1 MIPTLTLPAGTQDAM
16 DVTSQ
21 PWHPGMLDDA
31 DRAVMLSSDED
42 EDGRAARRDALVA
55 GFDTDGSDSTAS
67 STIESH
73 REGGD
78 DDSASTQWC
87 ATPSIIDTPPIMRG
101 GEEPQ
106 VTAVRIG
113 AAARVL
119 AQQREPWD

>member
-1 MIPTLTLPAGTQDAM
+1 MSSEMAVIPTLTLPAGTQDAM

-42 EDGRAARRDALVA
+42 EDGRAARRDALAA
-55 GFDTDGSDSTAS
+55 GFDTDDSD
-67 STIESH
+67 
-73 REGGD
+73 
-78 DDSASTQWC
+78 TQWC

-101 GEEPQ
+101 GEELQ

-119 AQQREPWD
+119 ARQREPWD